1 MPSFAS
7 RFASRSSRSP
17 LSSLGLG
24 LAAALLSACSSDVP
38 PTPGFDASLD
48 TNGDDAASDAT
59 ADSSADAGP
68 DSTVDTSTDA
78 VAETS
83 SDAPAE
89 GAVDATGDAASD
101 ATSDAI
107 ADGDASTGAL
117 LCPTT
122 FKFTPPT
129 GASNVRV
136 AGEWQGFTLAT
147 APTLAPD
154 GSGAYVGTASLP
166 PGLQAY
172 KIVYDQSG
180 GTNWVLDPTQGRR
193 KYVGGVENSAVKVAD
208 CRLPTFTVTTPTTTR
223 PSAGAG
229 TYAAKL
235 SFHDGVEAS
244 GADVTGFTASL
255 LHGGTSTALGAS
267 QLTVTAA
274 GDVTLALSALADG
287 KYRVTV
293 QGKTKS
299 GRLSEPLRL
308 VFWIEGESFAWNDAL
323 IYMAVTDRYR
333 DGNAANDAP
342 PTALADPRGDWKG
355 GDLQGITAS
364 INDGTFDKLGVRAL
378 WLTPFQTNPA
388 TAYVAADGVHYVT
401 GYHGYWPIK
410 GREVEPRIGG
420 GAALSAL
427 VTAAHQH
434 GIRVL
439 QDFVLNHVHQEHEYF
454 AAHPEWFRDG
464 CVCGTSGCDW
474 TTHAL
479 DCKFAS
485 YLPDV
490 NHTVPEVTA
499 QFAADA
505 VWWLDT
511 FDLDG
516 LRVDAVKHVEE
527 AATRNLA
534 AEIREGFE
542 RGGTKHFLM
551 GETAMGWS
559 DCADPCN
566 DQNYGTIAQY
576 IGPYGLD
583 GQFDFVLYHG
593 VSYNTFAYGDK
604 GLIHADYWFAHGQS
618 KWPAGAIMTPYI
630 GSHDTARFAS
640 LADYAGGDRSIP
652 GNQWSNTAV
661 APTSSEPYARTRT
674 AFAWLL
680 GLPGAPLMYYGDEY
694 GQWGGSDPNNR
705 LMWRNEA
712 SLSSDEA
719 ATLAYV
725 RKLGLARKAAVPL
738 RRGGYVSLMN
748 TSDDT
753 LVWGRPSA
761 SGAGVVGITRL
772 ATPQTVSVGVA
783 TTVTLLPGTVLHD
796 RLGGPD
802 VTVTA
807 GGTISFQIPARG
819 AVYLAP

>member
-1 MPSFAS
+1 M
-7 RFASRSSRSP
+7 
-17 LSSLGLG
+17 L
-24 LAAALLSACSSDVP
+24 LAACSSDVGP
-38 PTPGFDASLD
+38 ITPVVDASLD
-48 TNGDDAASDAT
+48 TTSDDGGIDSSFDAAGDSI
-59 ADSSADAGP
+59 ADSSFDAGG
-68 DSTVDTSTDA
+68 DSTADTSTDA
-78 VAETS
+78 V
-83 SDAPAE
+83 DAQP
-89 GAVDATGDAASD
+89 DAAGDAD
-101 ATSDAI
+101 
-107 ADGDASTGAL
+107 TGTGPL

-122 FKFTPPT
+122 FKFTPPS

-136 AGEWQGFTLAT
+136 AGEWHGFALST
-147 APTLAPD
+147 ASALSPD
-154 GSGAYVGTASLP
+154 GSGAYVGTVNLP

-172 KIVYDQSG
+172 KIVYEQAG

-193 KYVGGVENSAVKVAD
+193 KYVTGTENSAVRVPD
-208 CRLPTFTVTTPTTTR
+208 CRLPTFTVTSSTTTR
-223 PSAGAG
+223 PGASLG
-229 TYAAKL
+229 TYAATL
-235 SFHDGVEAS
+235 AFHDGVEAS
-244 GADVTGFTASL
+244 GADVAGYSASL
-255 LHGGTSTALGAS
+255 FHDGATTALGAS
-267 QLTVTAA
+267 QFTVSAS
-274 GDVTLALSALADG
+274 GDVTLALSTLGDG
-287 KYRVTV
+287 KYRVVV
-293 QGKTKS
+293 QGKSKS
-299 GRLSEPLRL
+299 GRASEPLRL
-308 VFWIEGESFAWNDAL
+308 VFWIEAERFAWNDAL

-333 DGNAANDAP
+333 DGNPGNDPASTP
-342 PTALADPRGDWKG
+342 MADPRGDWKG

-364 INDGTFDKLGVRAL
+364 INDGTLDKLGVRAL

-401 GYHGYWPIK
+401 GYHGYWPVK
-410 GREVEPRIGG
+410 AREVEPRIGG

-439 QDFVLNHVHQEHEYF
+439 QDYVLNHVHAQHEYF
-454 AAHPEWFRDG
+454 TAHPSWFRDG
-464 CVCGTSGCDW
+464 CTCGTAGCDW

-511 FDLDG
+511 YDLDG

-534 AEIREGFE
+534 AEVREAFE
-542 RGGTKHFLM
+542 KGGTRYFLM

-566 DQNYGTIAQY
+566 DENYGTISKY

-583 GQFDFVLYHG
+583 GQFDFVSYHG

-604 GLIHADYWFAHGQS
+604 GLIHADYWFNHGLS

-630 GSHDTARFAS
+630 GSHDTARFAT
-640 LADYAGGDRSIP
+640 LADYAGGDRGIP

-661 APTSSEPYARTRT
+661 APTTSEPYARTRT

-712 SLSSDEA
+712 ALSADEM
-719 ATLAYV
+719 ATLSFV
-725 RKLGLARKAAVPL
+725 RKLGTARKNAAPM

-748 TSDDT
+748 TSEDT
-753 LVWGRPSA
+753 LVWGRPTA
-761 SGAGVVGITRL
+761 SSAGVVGITRRPT
-772 ATPQTVSVGVA
+772 AQSVTVDVA

-796 RLGGPD
+796 LLGGPD
-802 VTVTA
+802 VTVATT
-807 GGTISFQIPARG
+807 GKISFTIPARG

>member
-7 RFASRSSRSP
+7 RFAPPSLRSS
-17 LSSLGLG
+17 
-24 LAAALLSACSSDVP
+24 LAALAAPAGFGLLAALIPACSSDVA
-38 PTPGFDASLD
+38 PTPIVDASLD
-48 TNGDDAASDAT
+48 TSGDDAGLDSTIDSSPDSTVDAGT
-59 ADSSADAGP
+59 DSSADAGG
-68 DSTVDTSTDA
+68 DSIADA
-78 VAETS
+78 I
-83 SDAPAE
+83 SDA
-89 GAVDATGDAASD
+89 GG
-101 ATSDAI
+101 
-107 ADGDASTGAL
+107 DGDTGTGAL

-136 AGEWQGFTLAT
+136 AGEWQGFALAS
-147 APTLAPD
+147 APSLSPD
-154 GSGAYVGTASLP
+154 GTGAFVGTVGLP

-172 KIVYDQSG
+172 KIVYDQG
-180 GTNWVLDPTQGRR
+180 GSTNWVLDPTQGRR
-193 KYVGGVENSAVKVAD
+193 KYVTGTENSAVKVPD
-208 CRLPTFTVTTPTTTR
+208 CRLPTFTVTSSATTR
-223 PSAGAG
+223 PGASLG

-235 SFHDGVEAS
+235 AFHDGVEAS
-244 GADVTGFTASL
+244 GADVAGFTASL
-255 LHGGTSTALGAS
+255 LHDGATTALGAS
-267 QLTVTAA
+267 QFTVTAA
-274 GDVTLALSALADG
+274 GDVTLALSTLADG
-287 KYRVTV
+287 KYRVVV

-299 GRLSEPLRL
+299 GRVSEALRL
-308 VFWIEGESFAWNDAL
+308 VFWIESEAFAWNDAL

-333 DGNAANDAP
+333 DGNAGNNPAATP
-342 PTALADPRGDWKG
+342 LADPRGDWKG

-364 INDGTFDKLGVRAL
+364 ITDGTLDKLGIRAL

-388 TAYVAADGVHYVT
+388 TAYVAGDGVHYVT
-401 GYHGYWPIK
+401 GYHGYWPVK
-410 GREVEPRIGG
+410 AREVEPRIGG

-439 QDFVLNHVHQEHEYF
+439 QDFVLNHVHNQHEYF
-454 AAHPEWFRDG
+454 TAHPEWFRDG
-464 CVCGTSGCDW
+464 CTCGTTGCDW

-505 VWWLDT
+505 VWWSDSY
-511 FDLDG
+511 DLDG

-534 AEIREGFE
+534 AEVREAFE
-542 RGGTKHFLM
+542 KSGTKYFLM
-551 GETAMGWS
+551 GETAMGWKNC
-559 DCADPCN
+559 DDPCN
-566 DQNYGTIAQY
+566 DENYGTIAKY

-583 GQFDFVLYHG
+583 GQFDFVNYHA

-604 GLIHADYWFAHGQS
+604 GMIHADYWFNHGLS

-630 GSHDTARFAS
+630 GSHDTARFS
-640 LADYAGGDRSIP
+640 TLADYAGGDRSIP

-661 APTSSEPYARTRT
+661 APTTSEPYARTRT

-705 LMWRNEA
+705 LMWRNESA
-712 SLSSDEA
+712 LSADET
-719 ATLAYV
+719 ATLAFV
-725 RKLGLARKAAVPL
+725 RKLGMARKSAAPM

-748 TSDDT
+748 TSEDT
-753 LVWGRPSA
+753 LVWGRPTA
-761 SGAGVVGITRL
+761 SSAGVVGITRL
-772 ATPQTVSVGVA
+772 ATAPTVTVNVA

-802 VTVTA
+802 VTVA
-807 GGTISFQIPARG
+807 GSGQITFTIPARG